1 MEFRFIIQNYY
12 VQNYYVIIVL
22 FYYEKST
29 LIRSI
34 NFESYFAFSFAPK
47 KLEN

>member
-29 LIRSI
+29 RL
-34 NFESYFAFSFAPK
+34 
-47 KLEN
+47 